1 MAVKVTNISF
11 PGFCAN
17 CYLVTD
23 MATNES
29 LLVDPGAYGERQKE
43 YIKSQGVEKLRYI
56 LLTHG
61 HFDHML
67 GVECFR
73 QTLGGEVVIHSFDE
87 DKLLSAD
94 KSLYSRFDRDNPFM
108 SASADIT
115 VKDGDKLPFGN
126 ETIEVIHT
134 PGHTKGGVC
143 YKIRDLLFT
152 GDTLFKGTIG
162 RVDFPDSDEDEML
175 SSLIKLDKLSGD
187 YKIYPGHEGVTTLAF
202 EKKANQYMI
211 LAHRRADK

>member
-1 MAVKVTNISF
+1 MALKVTDISF
-11 PGFCAN
+11 PGFTAN

-23 MATNES
+23 MSTGES
-29 LLVDPGAYGERQKE
+29 FLVDPGAYGKRQSD
-43 YIKSQGVEKLRYI
+43 YIKSQGIDKLSYI

-67 GVECFR
+67 GAEKFR
-73 QTLGGEVVIHSFDE
+73 QEFSAKVVIHCLDE
-87 DKLLSAD
+87 DKLSSAVG
-94 KSLYSRFDRDNPFM
+94 SLYSHFDRDNSFAPT
-108 SASADIT
+108 SADIT
-115 VKDGDKLPFGN
+115 VKDGDTLPFGK

-162 RVDFPDSDEDEML
+162 RTDFPDSDEMEML
-175 SSLIKLDKLSGD
+175 ESLIRLDKLEMN
-187 YKIYPGHEGVTTLAF
+187 YKIYPGHEGVTTLDF
-202 EKKANQYMI
+202 EKQTNKYMK
-211 LAHRRADK
+211 LAHKRADK

>member
-1 MAVKVTNISF
+1 MAVKVTNITF

-29 LLVDPGAYGERQKE
+29 LLVDPGAFAERQKD
-43 YIKSQGVEKLRYI
+43 YIKSQGIENLRYI

-67 GVECFR
+67 GVEKFR
-73 QTLGGEVVIHSFDE
+73 QEFSAKVVIHPMDE
-87 DKLLSAD
+87 DKLSSAE
-94 KSLYSRFDRDNPFM
+94 KSLYSRFDRDNPFVPTG
-108 SASADIT
+108 ADIS
-115 VKDGDKLPFGN
+115 VNDGDTLPFGN

-162 RVDFPDSDEDEML
+162 RTDFPDSDENEML
-175 SSLIKLDKLSGD
+175 ESLIKLDKLDMD
-187 YKIYPGHEGVTTLAF
+187 YKIYPGHEGVTTLDF

-211 LAHRRADK
+211 LAHRRGI

>member
-43 YIKSQGVEKLRYI
+43 YIKSQGVDNLKYI

-67 GVECFR
+67 GVERFR
-73 QTLGGEVVIHSFDE
+73 QELGGKVVIHTDDE
-87 DKLLSAD
+87 DKLSSAVG
-94 KSLYSRFDRDNPFM
+94 SLYSHFDRDNSFAP
-108 SASADIT
+108 ATADIT
-115 VKDGDKLPFGN
+115 VKDGDTLPFGN
-126 ETIEVIHT
+126 ETVEVIHT

-162 RVDFPDSDEDEML
+162 RTDFPDSDEMEML
-175 SSLIKLDKLSGD
+175 ESLIKLDKLDTD
-187 YKIYPGHEGVTTLAF
+187 YKIYPGHEGVTTLEF
-202 EKKANQYMI
+202 EKKANQYMK
-211 LAHRRADK
+211 LAHRRGI

>member
-29 LLVDPGAYGERQKE
+29 LLVDPGAFAERQKD
-43 YIKSQGVEKLRYI
+43 YIKSQGVDNLKYI

-61 HFDHML
+61 HYDHIL
-67 GVECFR
+67 GVEKFR
-73 QTLGGEVVIHSFDE
+73 QTLGGQVVIHSLDA
-87 DKLLSAD
+87 DKLSSEM
-94 KSLYSRFDRDNPFM
+94 KSLYIFSGSESEFIPT
-108 SASADIT
+108 SADIT
-115 VKDGDKLPFGN
+115 VNDGDTLPFGS
-126 ETIEVIHT
+126 ETVEVIHT

-143 YKIRDLLFT
+143 YKIRDIIFS

-162 RVDFPDSDEDEML
+162 RTDFPDSDEYEML
-175 SSLIKLDKLSGD
+175 SSLKKLYALEDD
-187 YKIYPGHEGVTTLAF
+187 YKIYPGHEGVTTLDF
-202 EKKANQYMI
+202 EKKANRYMK
-211 LAHRRADK
+211 LCR

>member
-1 MAVKVTNISF
+1 MAIKVTNISF
-11 PGFCAN
+11 PGFAAN

-29 LLVDPGAYGERQKE
+29 LLVDPGAYGERQKD
-43 YIKSQGVEKLRYI
+43 YIKAQGIDNLKYI

-67 GVECFR
+67 GVEKFR
-73 QTLGGEVVIHSFDE
+73 QEFSAKVVIHSLDE
-87 DKLLSAD
+87 DKLSSAEN
-94 KSLYSRFDRDNPFM
+94 SLYSRFDRYNPFM
-108 SASADIT
+108 ATSADIV
-115 VKDGDKLPFGN
+115 VKDGDSIPFGN
-126 ETIEVIHT
+126 EDIEVIHT

-162 RVDFPDSDEDEML
+162 RTDFPDSDEMEML
-175 SSLIKLDKLSGD
+175 ESLIRLDKLD
-187 YKIYPGHEGVTTLAF
+187 MNYKIYPGHEGVTTLDF
-202 EKKANQYMI
+202 EKQTNKYMK
-211 LAHRRADK
+211 LAHKRADK

>member
-1 MAVKVTNISF
+1 MALKVTNIAF
-11 PGFCAN
+11 PGFTAN

-23 MATNES
+23 MATGES
-29 LLVDPGAYGERQKE
+29 LLVDPGAYGERQRD
-43 YIKSQGVEKLRYI
+43 YIKSQGIDSLKYI

-67 GVECFR
+67 GVEKFR
-73 QTLGGEVVIHSFDE
+73 QEFSAKVVIHRLDE
-87 DKLLSAD
+87 DKLSSAV
-94 KSLYSRFDRDNPFM
+94 KSLYSRFDRENPFV
-108 SASADIT
+108 STSADIT
-115 VKDGDKLPFGN
+115 VNDGDILPFGN

-152 GDTLFKGTIG
+152 GDTLFKSTIG
-162 RVDFPDSDEDEML
+162 RTDFPDSDEMEML
-175 SSLIKLDKLSGD
+175 ESLIKLDKLELN
-187 YKIYPGHEGVTTLAF
+187 YKIYPGHEGVTTLDF
-202 EKKANQYMI
+202 EKKTNQYMK